1 MRWLLFAM
9 SLTWLGCGDEVSELS
24 YEEWAGRAANYQ
36 CAHSVGCLG
45 DTRAME
51 VCISEVYERYEQVA
65 PVLDAGGSGAK
76 AGCVRCMRIRMEV
89 QQASKSNECQP
100 LDTARID
107 AACGPQQQACAGA
120 P

>member
-9 SLTWLGCGDEVSELS
+9 SLAWLGCGDESPELS
-24 YEEWAGRAANYQ
+24 FEQWAGRAANVE
-36 CAHSVGCLG
+36 CAHSVGCLE

-51 VCISEVYERYEQVA
+51 VCISEVFERYAQVE
-65 PVLDAGGSGAK
+65 PMLDAGSSGAK

-89 QQASKSNECQP
+89 LHASHSNQCQP
-100 LDTARID
+100 VDTARIA
-107 AACGPQQQACAGA
+107 AACGPEQQACAGA